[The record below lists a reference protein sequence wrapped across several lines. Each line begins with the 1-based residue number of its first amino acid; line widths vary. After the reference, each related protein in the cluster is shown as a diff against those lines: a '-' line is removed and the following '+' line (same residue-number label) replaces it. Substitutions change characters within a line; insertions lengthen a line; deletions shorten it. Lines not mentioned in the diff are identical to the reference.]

1 MQSTIRRALLCCV
14 LGILTAGPFEAW
26 AGWCYNESTTYL
38 GKQHKVLSR
47 EKARIF
53 WQGMKM
59 RRENSDGTV
68 EILRLDQDVYWEL
81 DPASKTYRQFT
92 LVPVASGSD
101 SLPRELDEALAQLSP
116 EERQLLEK
124 YLPSRS
130 ASQQADEVKVATGSD
145 TQVVS
150 GYPCQKVQARYRNLR
165 STFWVTNQVA
175 TSPEDSLFYKELAR
189 RTLHREGMEDWYLL
203 SEVLSQIGGFAMKQ
217 ENLLE
222 SAAGTVKTVIL
233 VEKLVEGPLS
243 DSLFQLPRGMNP
255 QDE

>member
-1 MQSTIRRALLCCV
+1 MHSIIRCALFWCV
-14 LGILTAGPFEAW
+14 LEVFTAAPFDAW
-26 AGWCYNESTTYL
+26 AGWHYNERITTL
-38 GKQHKVLSR
+38 GKHQKVLSSER
-47 EKARIF
+47 SRIF

-68 EILRLDQDVYWEL
+68 EILRLDQDLYWEL

-92 LVPVASGSD
+92 LVPVAAGAD
-101 SLPRELDEALAQLSP
+101 SLPRELDEALAQLST

-124 YLPSRS
+124 YLPSR
-130 ASQQADEVKVATGSD
+130 AVSQQADQVKVVPGSE

-150 GYPCQKVQARYRNLR
+150 GFPCQKVQARYRNLNA
-165 STFWVTNQVA
+165 TFWITNQVVI
-175 TSPEDSLFYKELAR
+175 SPDDHVFYKELAR

-203 SEVLSQIGGFAMKQ
+203 AEVLSQIGGFAMKQ

-233 VEKLVEGPLS
+233 VEKLVEEPVS
-243 DSLFQLPRGMNP
+243 DALFQLPHGMVV